1 MQPRAL
7 KCTDA
12 PRSRISV
19 EIERARF
26 AKVDTPLQ
34 QCIITRAFHVKVCRN
49 RDSFFFYRTFI
60 YFKRENTANFHL
72 LIEFLC
78 LDWVKSEFRSNEKN
92 FPG

>member
-26 AKVDTPLQ
+26 VKVDAPLQ
-34 QCIITRAFHVKVCRN
+34 QCIITFDVKVCRN
-49 RDSFFFYRTFI
+49 RDTFSFFPFFFFFYRTFI

-72 LIEFLC
+72 LIEFL
-78 LDWVKSEFRSNEKN
+78 DQK
-92 FPG
+92 

>member
-26 AKVDTPLQ
+26 AEVDAPLQ

-49 RDSFFFYRTFI
+49 RDSFFF
-60 YFKRENTANFHL
+60 
-72 LIEFLC
+72 IE
-78 LDWVKSEFRSNEKN
+78 RSSILNEKTRQI
-92 FPG
+92 FIF

>member
-26 AKVDTPLQ
+26 VKVDAPLQ
-34 QCIITRAFHVKVCRN
+34 QCIITFDVKVCRN
-49 RDSFFFYRTFI
+49 RDTFSFFPFF
-60 YFKRENTANFHL
+60 FFFLSNVHL
-72 LIEFLC
+72 F
-78 LDWVKSEFRSNEKN
+78 
-92 FPG
+92 